1 MKIFQPDDS
10 RFTLARMSRG
20 FKSWR
25 LREKLL
31 LALIPPVVC
40 ILVFTGY
47 MTWWFSQQFLTEV
60 LERNVRMQSLAISHA
75 VETFLEQCREDLLL
89 LAQTPMSKEQLV
101 HFQNSRKIIRGYGYR
116 ELAFVSQK
124 GRDHILVLA
133 AGEQLSTATGQDLA
147 IIRPSPLFVAD
158 KLGGLRQN
166 DVWISG
172 VAETVYPFHPAGGNG
187 VGTSAQ
193 IIRLATPYFGAGNSV
208 DGFVILGIDLLRIR
222 TILSLYNSTRS
233 PLFAVVRSPEL
244 RCSYFFDQEGWILF
258 QSEDMES
265 EKQEVSTER
274 ARTGFSGTFGKP
286 GLACAFRPYAEHGHY
301 WQMVEHVQKD
311 KHGVMRVKDTGS
323 QVESWTDYYFLG
335 YAPVHFTRRP
345 GQQSV
350 IIGGI
355 AFADRSRL
363 SLWAG
368 YRQIDVMFVI
378 SLVTIIIISL
388 LIFVLSRVIT
398 RPILAL
404 ARAVNQIQKTGKLEE
419 IHIADHDHETSFLR
433 SAINNMISTMKTQME
448 EIQVKD
454 EKIRLEGLR
463 EKARL
468 QEEVSALRRRLET
481 QDVGEIVGLGPV
493 IEGLKSE
500 ILRAASVDADVLI
513 TGETGT
519 GKQLT
524 AEAIHRHSNRHD
536 GPFISINC
544 GALDENLLLDTLFGH
559 VKGAFTEAKSERKGA
574 FLAAHGGT
582 LFLDE
587 VGAASLKVQQS
598 LLRAISMRKFRP
610 LGSDREIGVDVRVIA
625 ASNVDL
631 KDMIA
636 KGLFREDLYYR
647 LAVIIIRTPA
657 LREHSENIPL
667 LVEHFL
673 REAAR
678 HVKREVLGLSRGAL
692 EKLKNHQWPGNIREL
707 ENCIVRAVAMA
718 EQGLIHSEDVHLEG
732 EKPIPHSGRTGVV
745 NSVGFEGPQAVHRDH
760 AAIPGELNAR
770 QRKALPLILEN
781 GEISRSQYQQVVGNG
796 LPVRTAIY
804 DLQDLVRKGVLR
816 KTGRGPA
823 TRYLLVDLP
832 DFAR

>member
-1 MKIFQPDDS
+1 MKIFRPDNG

-60 LERNVRMQSLAISHA
+60 LERNVRMQSLAISHE
-75 VETFLEQCREDLLL
+75 VEIFLEQCREDLLL
-89 LAQTPMSKEQLV
+89 LAQGLVSKERLV

-124 GRDHILVLA
+124 GREHTLVLA
-133 AGEQLSTATGQDLA
+133 DGEHLRILTGQDLA
-147 IIRPSPLFVAD
+147 MIRPSPLLLAD
-158 KLGGLRQN
+158 KLGKLRRN

-172 VAETVYPFHPAGGNG
+172 VAETVYPFQPAGGKG
-187 VGTSAQ
+187 AGASAKVIQ
-193 IIRLATPYFGAGNSV
+193 LATPYFAAG
-208 DGFVILGIDLLRIR
+208 DAAEGFVILGIDLLHIR
-222 TILSLYNSTRS
+222 SILSLYNSPRS

-244 RCSYFFDQEGWILF
+244 RCSYFFDPEGWILF
-258 QSEDMES
+258 QSEDTED

-301 WQMVEHVQKD
+301 WQMVEDVQKG
-311 KHGVMRVKDTGS
+311 KHGVMRVKDTGK
-323 QVESWTDYYFLG
+323 QAESWTDYYFLG
-335 YAPVHFTRRP
+335 YAPVHFSRGS
-345 GQQSV
+345 GQQPV
-350 IIGGI
+350 TIGGI
-355 AFADRSRL
+355 AFADRSRVT
-363 SLWAG
+363 LWAG

-404 ARAVNQIQKTGKLEE
+404 ARAVNQIQQTGKLEE
-419 IHIADHDHETSFLR
+419 IHIDDHDHETSFLKT
-433 SAINNMISTMKTQME
+433 AINNMINTMKTQME

-468 QEEVSALRRRLET
+468 QEEVSALKRRLQT

-493 IEGLKSE
+493 IENLKSE

-524 AEAIHRHSNRHD
+524 AEAIHRHSSRHG

-559 VKGAFTEAKSERKGA
+559 VKGAFTEAKTERKGA

-587 VGAASLKVQQS
+587 IGAASLKVQQS

-625 ASNVDL
+625 ASNLDL

-647 LAVIIIRTPA
+647 LAVIMIRTPA
-657 LREHSENIPL
+657 LREQSENIPV

-678 HVKREVLGLSRGAL
+678 HMKREVLGLSRGCL
-692 EKLKNHQWPGNIREL
+692 EKLKNHHWPGNVREL
-707 ENCIVRAVAMA
+707 ENCIIRAVAMA
-718 EQGLIHSEDVHLEG
+718 ERGLIHSEDVQLEG
-732 EKPIPHSGRTGVV
+732 EKSIPHTRTTGGVNPLEFQRQQGV
-745 NSVGFEGPQAVHRDH
+745 QRDNS
-760 AAIPGELNAR
+760 AIAMELNAR
-770 QRKALPLILEN
+770 QRKALPVILEN
-781 GEISRSQYQQVVGNG
+781 GEISRAEYQQVVGNG

-804 DLQDLVRKGVLR
+804 DLQDLVRKGFLK

-823 TRYLLVDLP
+823 TRYFLANLP